1 LRQSDEKE
9 VEVAEL
15 IELLE
20 QHDRQERQHTVL
32 LVAND
37 VLWELLF
44 LNLIPSIPL
53 SIREYQRERERAVN
67 TNLFASERNGTRL
80 KWP

>member
-53 SIREYQRERERAVN
+53 SIREYQRERER
-67 TNLFASERNGTRL
+67 ERSIQTSLPVRGMVRG
-80 KWP
+80 